1 MAPLP
6 YRGRFAPS
14 PTGPLHLGSL
24 TAALGSHLEA
34 RRHGGQWFLRMED
47 LDPPREITGAADGIL
62 RTLEDL
68 GFRWD
73 GPVIYQSQRLEAY
86 ADAAASLQKKGVVFP
101 CACSRGEIAD
111 SGIMGLEGPIYPG
124 SCRDGVPA
132 GKAARSLRLRVPH
145 NRIRFEDALQGEITQ
160 DLARDV
166 GDFILRRA
174 DGCYAYQLAVVVDDA
189 WQGVTHVVRGSDLLL
204 STPRQIYLHQ
214 LLGNPL
220 PRYMH
225 LPVAVNGEGEKLSKQ
240 TRAPPLDGLSPS
252 RALWQALSF
261 LLQEPEEALR
271 DASIEEIW
279 SWATAHWDP
288 SRLVGQRSLLGV

>member
-34 RRHGGQWFLRMED
+34 RCHGGQWFLRMED

-86 ADAAASLQKKGVVFP
+86 ADAAAYLQKKGVVFP

-124 SCRDGVPA
+124 TCRDGLPA

-174 DGCYAYQLAVVVDDA
+174 DGSYAYQLAVVVDDA

-225 LPVAVNGEGEKLSKQ
+225 LPVAVNREGEKLSKQ
-240 TRAPPLDGLSPS
+240 THAPPVDGLSPS

-261 LLQEPEEALR
+261 LLQKPEEALR

-288 SRLVGQRSLLGV
+288 SRLVGQKSLLGV